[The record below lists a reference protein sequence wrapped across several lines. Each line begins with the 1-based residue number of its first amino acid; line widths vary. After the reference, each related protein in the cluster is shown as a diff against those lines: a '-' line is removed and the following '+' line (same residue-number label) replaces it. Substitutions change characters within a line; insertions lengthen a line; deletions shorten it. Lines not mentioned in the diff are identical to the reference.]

1 VIVLRAALF
10 DLDRTLVRRETA
22 SLFVRYQRDIGQATW
37 LDAARTA
44 YWIIEYTL
52 GLLDAPGVAEKALE
66 RFAGTEASTFATAFE
81 DWFRRY
87 VLAHVSE
94 AGRDAV
100 KRHREAG
107 DVVAIVTGAIRYA
120 AQPLA
125 DELGIEHLVATDLV
139 VDHGKLTGKPV
150 YPLCYGEGKI
160 THTLELAERLGFSL
174 SEATFYTD
182 SATDLPM
189 LERVK
194 SPVAVNPDIR
204 LRRIAARRGWPV
216 LSW

>member
-1 VIVLRAALF
+1 
-10 DLDRTLVRRETA
+10 
-22 SLFVRYQRDIGQATW
+22 VRYLRDAGQANW
-37 LDAARTA
+37 LDGARTA
-44 YWIIEYTL
+44 YWIMLYTL
-52 GLLDAPGVAEKALE
+52 GQLDAPGVAEKALA
-66 RFAGTEASTFATAFE
+66 RFAGTEATVFAARFE
-81 DWFRRY
+81 DWFHRY
-87 VLAHVSE
+87 VLVHVSE
-94 AGRDAV
+94 AGREAV

-107 DVVAIVTGAIRYA
+107 DVVAIVTGALRYA

-125 DELGIEHLVATDLV
+125 DELGIEHVVATDLV
-139 VDHGKLTGKPV
+139 VEQGKLTGKPV

-174 SEATFYTD
+174 SDATFYTD

-189 LERVK
+189 LERVRT
-194 SPVAVNPDIR
+194 PVAVNPDIR

>member
-1 VIVLRAALF
+1 MIVPRAALF

-22 SLFVRYQRDIGQATW
+22 SLFVRYQRDVGQATW
-37 LDAARTA
+37 VDCARTA
-44 YWIIEYTL
+44 FWILQYSL
-52 GLLDAPGVAEKALE
+52 GLLDAPGVAEKTLR
-66 RFAGTEASTFATAFE
+66 RFAGAEASVFAANFE

-87 VLAHVSE
+87 VLSHVSE
-94 AGRDAV
+94 AGREAV

-107 DVVAIVTGAIRYA
+107 DIVAIVTGAIRYA
-120 AQPLA
+120 AKPLA
-125 DELGIEHLVATDLV
+125 DELGIEHLVATDLAV
-139 VDHGKLTGKPV
+139 EQGRLTGKPV

-189 LERVK
+189 LARVK

-204 LRRIAARRGWPV
+204 LRMIAARRGWPV

>member
-1 VIVLRAALF
+1 MIVPRAALF

-22 SLFVRYQRDIGQATW
+22 SLFVRYQRDVGQATW
-37 LDAARTA
+37 VDSARTA
-44 YWIIEYTL
+44 FWILQYSL
-52 GLLDAPGVAEKALE
+52 GLLDAPGVAEKALR
-66 RFAGTEASTFATAFE
+66 RFAGAEASVFAANFE

-87 VLAHVSE
+87 VLSHVSE
-94 AGRDAV
+94 AGREAV

-107 DVVAIVTGAIRYA
+107 DIVAIVTGAIRYA
-120 AQPLA
+120 AKPLA
-125 DELGIEHLVATDLV
+125 DELGIEHLVATDLAV
-139 VDHGKLTGKPV
+139 EQGRLTGKPV

-189 LERVK
+189 LARVK

-204 LRRIAARRGWPV
+204 LRMIAARRGWPV